1 MRRGVALAPVGFLL
15 TAAAEITVFVLV
27 AHAIGGGWAALLLL
41 GCCLAGLVLLRRE
54 GIRGWRKF
62 RAAAE
67 SGRPPGPQVTDG
79 LVGLS
84 GALLLAIPGFLTAAV
99 GLLLLLPPLRQV
111 ASRSVE
117 RSMARRVSA
126 SAAGDMF
133 GPRRVRVRRGAPLP
147 DEPPAPTA
155 AATPIT
161 GEVLEGE
168 VVDGNT
174 VGRP

>member
-1 MRRGVALAPVGFLL
+1 MRRGVALAPVGLLL

-27 AHAIGGGWAALLLL
+27 AHAIGGSWAALLLL
-41 GCCLAGLVLLRRE
+41 GCSLVGLVLLRRE

-67 SGRPPGPQVTDG
+67 SGRPPGREVTDG

-84 GALLLAIPGFLTAAV
+84 GALLLAIPGFLTGAV
-99 GLLLLLPPLRQV
+99 GVLLVVPPLRQV

-126 SAAGDMF
+126 AAAGGMF
-133 GPRRVRVRRGAPLP
+133 GPRRVRVRHGAPLP
-147 DEPPAPTA
+147 DDTPTA
-155 AATPIT
+155 APATVPIS
-161 GEVLEGE
+161 GAVLEGE
-168 VVDGNT
+168 VVDGDI